1 MTQPPGPIEV
11 SAPPPGVPAP
21 PLTPGAPPPG
31 PGVRPPFAAPPT
43 EGRTA
48 RLWLG
53 LGVAGLAVV
62 LCCGAGGTALVGLV
76 VTQTQAFNEQAEAV
90 VGGYFDAL
98 AEEDYGKAYD
108 LLCDDI
114 QRQESR
120 ERFAARVA
128 QEPRVT
134 SYSVG
139 DVSLADLT
147 VPADVTY
154 AGGDQRTLEIS
165 LEQDRGTGEFEV
177 CGIDG

>member
-31 PGVRPPFAAPPT
+31 PGVRPPFAAPPI

-62 LCCGAGGTALVGLV
+62 LCCGAGGTAVVGLAI
-76 VTQTQAFNEQAEAV
+76 TQTQAFNEQAEAV

-98 AEEDYGKAYD
+98 AEEDYGAAYD

-114 QRQESR
+114 QEQASPEQ
-120 ERFAARVA
+120 FAAQVA
-128 QEPRVT
+128 QEPRIT
-134 SYSVG
+134 SYEVG
-139 DVSLADLT
+139 DVNLTDLT

-154 AGGDQRTLEIS
+154 AGGEQATLEIS
-165 LEQDRGTGEFEV
+165 LDQDQSSCEFEI

>member
-1 MTQPPGPIEV
+1 MTLSPASPQGQ
-11 SAPPPGVPAP
+11 SAPPHGPAV
-21 PLTPGAPPPG
+21 PPG
-31 PGVRPPFAAPPT
+31 PGVQPPFAAPPI

-53 LGVAGLAVV
+53 LGVAGLAAV

-76 VTQTQAFNEQAEAV
+76 VTQTEAFNEQAEAV

-98 AEEDYGKAYD
+98 AQEDYGEAYD

-114 QRQESR
+114 QELESR
-120 ERFAARVA
+120 EGFAARVA
-128 QEPRVT
+128 EEPRVT

-139 DVSLADLT
+139 DVSLTDLT

-154 AGGDQRTLEIS
+154 ADGDRRTLEVS
-165 LEQDRGTGEFEV
+165 LDQDQGTGEFEI